1 MKALVLPPDQL
12 SPSYPDKP
20 KRNNLATPIPLSPR
34 ASPVSNNQNNNCDI
48 SPPPPLLPR
57 TEPKPTFK
65 NTPSPSPTPRPNS
78 SQTNSSRPNPSQTN
92 SSRPIPSQTNSS
104 HPPASQTNSS
114 RPIPS
119 QTNSSHPPASQTN
132 SSRPIPSQ
140 TNSSHPNPSQ
150 TNSSHPPASQT
161 NSSHPIPS
169 QTNSSHPIPSQTNS
183 SHPPAST
190 NTNPGVISG
199 KSRGLNKSNSFKVL
213 GSNSSDNSPAPATQP
228 DNLPPPWQKVYSNT
242 QGRFYFYNTETDV
255 TSWKH
260 PLGPRESFANLK
272 QDSPMEKKP
281 TNSVS
286 SNDICGH
293 GPIRQRS
300 QTSIGGKR
308 PVRKTT
314 SPSSDLFTA
323 GEVTQLAQTE
333 SHKRDLHRGAPNHSE
348 VPPKVSK
355 NQTSASKL
363 QQKESHYDI
372 LTTHPPSS
380 PITPTSQTSSSNQFS
395 VQRKPIN
402 KVNQQQNPSPPSSGK
417 FSEPLNTPPAL
428 SKPSPI
434 SNGVPTGKPV
444 KCGKYTIPA
453 PPPNMPHAF
462 GVEKTPGSPKSNSFS
477 KSKCMT
483 LPHKS
488 PNSCNNGLIDSIQSF
503 KQNQLKS
510 VTPDRR
516 PLSPIV
522 TDNDNVLSV
531 LKRRLQQRSEF
542 IQDSDQSDSS
552 YEDADW

>member
-1 MKALVLPPDQL
+1 MPTSSLPFRALPDLPPTSSSDESTPPIVQKVSKPKNLPNKMPSCNSMKALVLPPDQL

-34 ASPVSNNQNNNCDI
+34 ASPVSNNQNNNCDN

-65 NTPSPSPTPRPNS
+65 NTPSPSPTPHPNS

-104 HPPASQTNSS
+104 

-119 QTNSSHPPASQTN
+119 QTNSS
-132 SSRPIPSQ
+132 R
-140 TNSSHPNPSQ
+140 
-150 TNSSHPPASQT
+150 
-161 NSSHPIPS
+161 PIPS

-255 TSWKH
+255 TSWKY
-260 PLGPRESFANLK
+260 PLGPRESFGNLK

-314 SPSSDLFTA
+314 SPRSDLFTA
-323 GEVTQLAQTE
+323 GEVTELAQTE

-363 QQKESHYDI
+363 QQKESPYDI

-417 FSEPLNTPPAL
+417 FSEPLNTPHAL

-434 SNGVPTGKPV
+434 SNGVPTSKPV